1 MIASSSVSLS
11 DCAPLA
17 RSFSRGRSSSGQS
30 LMVWYEAIDTS
41 RCLETES
48 EPAVLGAEFVYHTAR
63 GLVQGAQR
71 EPFEVF
77 AFGMMQANG
86 MIDRLAGPFEQGDC
100 GSRVDGGAQDDFLEK
115 SYCKVWRGSEGER
128 QA

>member
-1 MIASSSVSLS
+1 MALSPVLALPFRRMIASNSVSLS

-48 EPAVLGAEFVYHTAR
+48 EPAVLVAEFVYHTVR
-63 GLVQGAQR
+63 GLVQGAER
-71 EPFEVF
+71 KPFEVF

-86 MIDRLAGPFEQGDC
+86 MIDRLAKPFDYGDFAP
-100 GSRVDGGAQDDFLEK
+100 RIDGRAEDDFLEK
-115 SYCKVWRGSEGER
+115 IY
-128 QA
+128 